1 MVAADAHEVSRIFFV
16 LMHVL
21 MFQVRYTTLCDQI
34 NRRLSRQETHQ
45 AQQQLPKPTEVTL
58 HDWIGFHALSAKPLD
73 MQGVCLLASDLSGSQ
88 PGKNWISRFMARHP
102 DVCYSKPGSLDPK
115 QAQNFNPSNIA
126 GFYKLLK
133 AIYDMYPDLPPQH
146 IWNMDKKGLQLGG
159 G

>member
-102 DVCYSKPGSLDPK
+102 DVCYSKPRSLDLK
-115 QAQNFNPSNIA
+115 WAQNFNPSNIV
-126 GFYKLLK
+126 GFYELLK
-133 AIYDMYPDLPPQH
+133 AIYDMYLDLPPQH
-146 IWNMDKKGLQLGG
+146 I
-159 G
+159 